1 MKGYMKQFIVAYEW
15 LCLSFSGKDKAEK
28 KDYAL
33 KCCRYNIM
41 LLS

>member
-1 MKGYMKQFIVAYEW
+1 MKQFIVACES
-15 LCLSFSGKDKAEK
+15 LRLSFSGQDKAEK